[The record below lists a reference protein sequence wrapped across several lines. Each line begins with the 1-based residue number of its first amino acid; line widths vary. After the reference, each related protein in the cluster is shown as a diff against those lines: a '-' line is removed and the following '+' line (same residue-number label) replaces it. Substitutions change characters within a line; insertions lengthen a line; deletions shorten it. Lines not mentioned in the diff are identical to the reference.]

1 MTCGLTERT
10 RGKEEEGRAMVMFR
24 ERRER
29 ERDMKTLSER
39 RKEEKVKE
47 ERDEG
52 LK

>member
-1 MTCGLTERT
+1 MNCGLTERT
-10 RGKEEEGRAMVMFR
+10 RGMEEEGRAMVMLR
-24 ERRER
+24 ERREG
-29 ERDMKTLSER
+29 EMKTLSER